1 MISRFP
7 ISAQTTV
14 SLSDLTAL
22 NHVTTIL
29 LAYTIVM
36 LFSDHAL
43 TPVHVKFGA
52 QTVVKIVPRRFV
64 SASSLKM
71 TMSISSVRN
80 GFKPNFETED
90 V

>member
-1 MISRFP
+1 
-7 ISAQTTV
+7 
-14 SLSDLTAL
+14 
-22 NHVTTIL
+22 
-29 LAYTIVM
+29 M